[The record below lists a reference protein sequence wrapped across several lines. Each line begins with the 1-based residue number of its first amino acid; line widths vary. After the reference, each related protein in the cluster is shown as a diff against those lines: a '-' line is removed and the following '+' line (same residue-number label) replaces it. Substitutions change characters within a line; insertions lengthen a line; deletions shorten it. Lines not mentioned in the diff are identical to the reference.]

1 MAINLKPI
9 FDKLMEAV
17 NAGGKRLEEEVQQF
31 GYSYAKEFPA
41 EEKEETDKE

>member
-9 FDKLMEAV
+9 LDKLTEAI
-17 NAGGKRLEEEVQQF
+17 NAGGKRLEEEAQQF
-31 GYSYAKEFPA
+31 GYSYAKEFAP